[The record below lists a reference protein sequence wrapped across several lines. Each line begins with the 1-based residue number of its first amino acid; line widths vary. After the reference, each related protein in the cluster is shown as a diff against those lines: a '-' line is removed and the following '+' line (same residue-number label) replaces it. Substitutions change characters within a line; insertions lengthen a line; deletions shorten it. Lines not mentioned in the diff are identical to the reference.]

1 MKYYSEEDMKDLRRV
16 FEKEVLSWP
25 EVSTKRMFGC
35 PCYQADKKPFA
46 FLVTDGL
53 VITQLSD
60 HDREALAG
68 KHETGPFRA
77 GKRTIKAWPRISV
90 RSNTELAELVP
101 YVRKS
106 YENALKA

>member
-35 PCYQADKKPFA
+35 PCYQADKRLFA

-53 VITQLSD
+53 VIT
-60 HDREALAG
+60 
-68 KHETGPFRA
+68 
-77 GKRTIKAWPRISV
+77 
-90 RSNTELAELVP
+90 
-101 YVRKS
+101 
-106 YENALKA
+106 